1 MTRSEQQRQTLKE
14 RVKIGLSDALKQ
26 NGNYTDQDEMNL
38 IVEQAKTG
46 GFMKSII
53 KEALE
58 DCWIG
63 FDWYMLK
70 EQYRTRPDDLERLKA
85 IRNMRETVDK
95 HYHKCRAD
103 VNRIYRELNTLR

>member
-26 NGNYTDQDEMNL
+26 NGRYTDQDEMNL

-46 GFMKSII
+46 DFMKSII

-58 DCWIG
+58 DVWAG
-63 FDWYMLK
+63 FDWYLYK
-70 EQYRTRPDDLERLKA
+70 EQNRTRPDDTERLGA
-85 IRNMRETVDK
+85 IRKLYKTVEK

-103 VNRIYRELNTLR
+103 VNRIYRELNTTR